1 MHRRHCVDLGGI
13 QGARSF
19 VNPCTNLR
27 LEALAAERGGKTV
40 FADVNVNVASGTLL
54 RVLGPNGAGKT
65 TLLRV
70 LAGLGAA
77 SAGTVQWHAV
87 DSMELRPGEAAVF
100 AGHAN
105 AMNDALTVAENLSYA
120 AALAGLDGTTPV
132 VRRALTQL
140 GVEKLINRRFGSLSQ
155 GQRKR
160 ASLARLLLR
169 AQPGERAWLLDEP
182 FVALDTDTQSQLA
195 LLISQEL
202 AAGAIVVLTSHQT
215 VAINASRIQELA
227 L

>member
-1 MHRRHCVDLGGI
+1 M
-13 QGARSF
+13 
-19 VNPCTNLR
+19 NPSTRLR

-40 FADVNVNVASGTLL
+40 FSDVNVDVAVGTLL
-54 RVLGPNGAGKT
+54 RVLGANGAGKT
-65 TLLRV
+65 TLLRI
-70 LAGLGAA
+70 LAGLAAA
-77 SAGTVQWHAV
+77 SAGTVRWLAV
-87 DSMELRPGEAAVF
+87 DSTERRPGEAAIF

-120 AALAGLDGTTPV
+120 AALAGFDGTAPV

-140 GVEKLINRRFGSLSQ
+140 GAEKIINRRFGSLSQ

-169 AQPGERAWLLDEP
+169 TQPGERAWLLDEP

-195 LLISQEL
+195 LLISEEL

-215 VAINASRIQELA
+215 VAINAPRIQELA

>member
-1 MHRRHCVDLGGI
+1 M
-13 QGARSF
+13 
-19 VNPCTNLR
+19 
-27 LEALAAERGGKTV
+27 
-40 FADVNVNVASGTLL
+40 FADLNVDVAAGTLL

-65 TLLRV
+65 TLLRII
-70 LAGLGAA
+70 AGLGAA
-77 SAGTVQWHAV
+77 SAGAVRWHAV
-87 DSMELRPGEAAVF
+87 DSTERRPSEAAVF

-120 AALAGLDGTTPV
+120 AALAGFHGTTAV

-140 GVEKLINRRFGSLSQ
+140 GAEKLINRRFGSLSQ

-169 AQPGERAWLLDEP
+169 ARPGERAWLLDEP
-182 FVALDTDTQSQLA
+182 FVALDTDTQIQLA
-195 LLISQEL
+195 ALISDEL
-202 AAGAIVVLTSHQT
+202 VAGALIVLTSHQT
-215 VAINASRIQELA
+215 VTINAAKVQELT